1 MAEELDGLITTPE
14 LLTVRQIERL
24 ASSLRGG
31 FVDLIQHILQEHRG
45 ESLASQWSALVATL
59 NEADKGE
66 EETQPTSTTSSRP
79 RRILPL
85 PQGLV
90 IRREVLPNGYALRF
104 TGPEARRKG
113 LMDDVMDSIER
124 MFMPRI

>member
-1 MAEELDGLITTPE
+1 MS
-14 LLTVRQIERL
+14 VRQIERL

-31 FVDLIQHILQEHRG
+31 FVDLIQQILTEHRG
-45 ESLASQWSALVATL
+45 ESLTSQWSALTATL

-66 EETQPTSTTSSRP
+66 EETPPTTTTPGRP
-79 RRILPL
+79 RRIVSL

-104 TGPEARRKG
+104 TGSEARRKG
-113 LMDDVMDSIER
+113 LMDDVMDTIER
-124 MFMPRI
+124 LFMPN